1 MSLPV
6 EPGDTF
12 VYVTMEGMTESMTPD
27 QARYMAKEL
36 NDAADEVEHNDD

>member
-27 QARYMAKEL
+27 QARYMAQEL
-36 NDAADEVEHNDD
+36 NDAADDVENNDD